1 MRIALFSDIHANLP
15 ALNAFFTDIE
25 KRNVDAMYCLGDL
38 VGYNTWPNEIIEEIR
53 KRNISTI
60 AGNHD
65 EAIGNMVKT
74 QKEIDVTIL
83 NNGAISK
90 EFTNQLLT
98 EDNRLFLQTLP
109 AHIRL
114 EFKFNNEKINVL
126 LVHGSPNTINEYI
139 FEERP
144 KNEIIEMMNT
154 SKADILCFG
163 HTHKPFHKVLNVETN
178 GVSSF
183 KHAINIGSV
192 GKPKDNN
199 TKGCYVVLEFNK
211 NASLLNDKGVNVEFI
226 RFKYDIE
233 AAATAVE
240 NSILPNVFAENLRN
254 GN

>member
-15 ALNAFFTDIE
+15 ALEAFFTDVE
-25 KRNVDAMYCLGDL
+25 NRNIDALYCLGDL
-38 VGYNTWPNEIIEEIR
+38 VGYNTWPNEIIEEIKKR
-53 KRNISTI
+53 KIATI

-65 EAIGNMVKT
+65 EAIGNMVNI
-74 QKEIDVTIL
+74 QKEIDIATL

-98 EDNRLFLQTLP
+98 DENRLFLQTLP

-114 EFKFNNEKINVL
+114 EYKFNNEKITVL
-126 LVHGSPNTINEYI
+126 LVHGSPNAINEYI

-144 KNEIIEMMNT
+144 KNEIVEMMNA
-154 SKADILCFG
+154 SNADILCFG
-163 HTHKPFHKVLNVETN
+163 HTHKPFHKVLNVETK
-178 GVSSF
+178 GVSNY

-211 NASLLNDKGVNVEFI
+211 NASLLTEKGVNVEFI
-226 RFKYDIE
+226 RFEYDIE
-233 AAATAVE
+233 KAAMAVE
-240 NSILPNVFAENLRN
+240 KSMLPNAFAENLRN
-254 GN
+254 GF

>member
-15 ALNAFFTDIE
+15 AFEAFLKDVE
-25 KRNVDAMYCLGDL
+25 SRNVDAIYCLGDL
-38 VGYNTWPNEIIEEIR
+38 VGYNIWPNEIIEEIR
-53 KRNISTI
+53 KRKIPTI

-65 EAIGNMVKT
+65 EAIGNMVNT

-98 EDNRLFLQTLP
+98 EENRLFLQTLP

-114 EFKFNNEKINVL
+114 EFKFNNEKTTIL
-126 LVHGSPNTINEYI
+126 LVHGSPNAINEYI

-144 KNEIIEMMNT
+144 KNEILEMMQISN
-154 SKADILCFG
+154 ADILCFG
-163 HTHKPFHKVLNVETN
+163 HTHKPFHKVLNVEVN
-178 GVSSF
+178 GIANY

-199 TKGCYVVLEFNK
+199 PKGCYVILELNK
-211 NASLLNDKGVNVEFI
+211 NTSMLREKSLDVAFV
-226 RFKYDIE
+226 RFEYDIE
-233 AAATAVE
+233 KAAMAVE
-240 NSILPNVFAENLRN
+240 NSILPNAFADNLRN
-254 GN
+254 GY